1 MYDHAKSWKFRDQLQ
16 VFIPYL
22 SLTITRLSRTFC
34 ANYKLL
40 VTDGLDESLT
50 GEGKV
55 IDLRTDDRL
64 LDLDDDLFVSSIK
77 NLKTL
82 YEKKNTTTFNYE

>member
-1 MYDHAKSWKFRDQLQ
+1 M
-16 VFIPYL
+16 
-22 SLTITRLSRTFC
+22 
-34 ANYKLL
+34 
-40 VTDGLDESLT
+40 DESLT

-82 YEKKNTTTFNYE
+82 YEKKKHNNFYLRINSFDIFVFDKFSFFKLDLLVLCDDDDKERLLERVETDLSFFF